1 LIFPVLS
8 GVSIVLLG
16 GDHKGA
22 QQRLSPAIPLCLL
35 LETLDGITDLGVIV
49 ATRAV
54 LLPQHPPPR
63 RLLKKPA
70 SCGRMEQRH

>member
-1 LIFPVLS
+1 MGGTSL
-8 GVSIVLLG
+8 GDLL
-16 GDHKGA
+16 DCHQISA
-22 QQRLSPAIPLCLL
+22 HQRLCPTIPLCLL